1 MKMNMRN
8 KQGVEIAANIGAYV
22 LQKYRHK
29 HGNKKEKIKT
39 QSEEN
44 KKESSSF
51 LSSCLVEE
59 KAKRKE
65 IVYSNVF

>member
-8 KQGVEIAANIGAYV
+8 KQGVEIATNIGAYV

-39 QSEEN
+39 QVR
-44 KKESSSF
+44 KM
-51 LSSCLVEE
+51 
-59 KAKRKE
+59 KRK
-65 IVYSNVF
+65 VVVFFHHVW